1 MNDNLGLDKHLGGD
15 LPQWLLSSSGVLL
28 SFLCSTLLL
37 KEQFPSPVLSL
48 LELGKKH
55 NCLSVTIYRP
65 FPGEV
70 QSSIKSIPEAC
81 YHQEPFE
88 ALNGSIASVLNLLLL
103 A

>member
-28 SFLCSTLLL
+28 SFLCSALLL